1 MFFVEGFFIASFLYR
16 VYNRKALESVLE
28 VRLKAFVINYN
39 NECESANTLV
49 FEQVRYKVAI
59 VTLGEL
65 HALITNLNT
74 IIPYQNDVNVSCITH
89 Y

>member
-39 NECESANTLV
+39 NECESANTFV
-49 FEQVRYKVAI
+49 FEQVRYNKVAI

-65 HALITNLNT
+65 HALMTNLIT
-74 IIPYQNDVNVSCITH
+74 ITFASFTIM
-89 Y
+89 